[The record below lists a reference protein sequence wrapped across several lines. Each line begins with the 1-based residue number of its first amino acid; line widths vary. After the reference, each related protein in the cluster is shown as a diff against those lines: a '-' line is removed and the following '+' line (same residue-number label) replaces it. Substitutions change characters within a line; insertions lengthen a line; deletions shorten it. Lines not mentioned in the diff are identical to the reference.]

1 MPTFQ
6 ADKLKATI
14 AGIVRLTGSDAE
26 EAEIVADHLVMAN
39 LSGHDSHGVGMIPKY
54 IHCFHKGLVVP
65 NTSVT
70 CVNDAGAI
78 LQYDAKKG
86 FGQRV
91 AKEATAGAIARA
103 KETGVA
109 LYTLANAFH
118 IGRVGT
124 YGEQA
129 IAEGMVSLHFV
140 NVADHRP
147 SVAPFGGGDARLITN
162 PVCIAVPG
170 AGKQE
175 PVVLDMATSKIAL
188 GKVRVAYNK
197 QVPMEEGNLL
207 GPDGKPTTDPGV
219 MFPELRG
226 ALLPFGDH
234 KGSGLA
240 LMCELLGGMLSGGQT
255 IQPGRERMDG
265 IINNMLGIVID
276 PNKLISAEKF
286 AEELQA
292 TIDYVKASPPQD
304 PAKPVQVAGDPERA
318 YRAKR
323 SKEGIPLDDNT
334 WAGILE
340 AGESLGQAPAETER
354 QVA

>member
-1 MPTFQ
+1 MPIIQ
-6 ADKLKATI
+6 ADKLRATI
-14 AGIVRLTGSDAE
+14 AGIVRLTGSSAE
-26 EAEIVADHLVMAN
+26 EADIVADHLVMAN

-54 IHCFHKGLVVP
+54 IDLFHKGLVVP

-86 FGQRV
+86 FGQKV

-118 IGRVGT
+118 IGRVGS

-129 IAEGMVSLHFV
+129 IAAGMVSLHFV

-147 SVAPFGGGDARLITN
+147 SVAPFGGSDARFITN

-175 PVVLDMATSKIAL
+175 PIVLDMATSKLAL

-197 QVPMEEGNLL
+197 GVQMDEGNLL
-207 GPDGKPTTDPGV
+207 APDGKPTTDPGV

-226 ALLPFGDH
+226 ALVPFGDH

-255 IQPGRERMDG
+255 IQPGRERHDG

-276 PNKLISAEKF
+276 PNRLISAEKF

-292 TIDYVKASPPQD
+292 TIDHVKASPPQD
-304 PAKPVQVAGDPERA
+304 PAKPVMVAGDPERA
-318 YRAKR
+318 SRVKR
-323 SKEGIPLDDNT
+323 GSEGIPLDETT
-334 WAGILE
+334 WDLILA
-340 AGESLGQAPAETER
+340 AGESLGQAREVTQA
-354 QVA
+354 QVD

>member
-1 MPTFQ
+1 MPTLQ
-6 ADKLKATI
+6 ADKLKSTI
-14 AGIVRLTGSDAE
+14 AGIVRLTGSTAE
-26 EAEIVADHLVMAN
+26 EADIVADHLVMAN

-54 IHCFHKGLVVP
+54 IDCFHRGLVVP
-65 NTSVT
+65 NTAVT

-118 IGRVGT
+118 IGRVGS
-124 YGEQA
+124 YGEQS
-129 IAEGMVSLHFV
+129 IAEGMVSIHFV

-147 SVAPFGGGDARLITN
+147 SVAPFGGGEARFIPN

-170 AGKQE
+170 AGKQD
-175 PVVLDMATSKIAL
+175 PIVLDMATSKLAL

-197 QVPMEEGNLL
+197 RVQMEEGNLL
-207 GPDGKPTTDPGV
+207 DPDGVPTTDPGV

-226 ALLPFGDH
+226 ALLPFGEH

-240 LMCELLGGMLSGGQT
+240 LMCELLGGMMSGGQT
-255 IQPGRERMDG
+255 IQPARERMDG
-265 IINNMLGIVID
+265 IINNMLGIVFD
-276 PNKLISAEKF
+276 PNKLISSDTF
-286 AEELQA
+286 SRELQA
-292 TIDYVKASPPQD
+292 TIDYVKSAKPQD
-304 PAKPVQVAGDPERA
+304 PAKPVLVAGDPERVA
-318 YRAKR
+318 RAKR
-323 SKEGIPLDDNT
+323 GKEGIPLDDNT
-334 WAGILE
+334 WTGILE
-340 AGESLGQAPAETER
+340 AGESLGQKREETER